1 MTKALYRKYRPLKLA
16 DVVGQDDTI
25 RQLQTQLTNQKISH
39 GYLFVGARGCG
50 KTSVARIFAHEINH
64 FDYQLEDNYVDIIE
78 IDAAVFTMVEN
89 IRELRD
95 KAMLAPTTGKYKVYI
110 IDEIHMLSKNAF
122 NALLKILEEPP
133 EHIVF
138 ILATTNP
145 EKIPATILSRVQI
158 FHFKLADKSIMQ
170 PFLENIC
177 QKEGINIEKDALSLL
192 IEQGGGSFRDSLSI
206 LDQLSNLHA
215 DKSTLITTEEVSSA
229 LGVPKQVLIE
239 ELLASYEQE
248 NIDQIRS
255 LIEELINQG
264 NKAEGIATSLIKAI
278 VQNPTAKNLHLIEK
292 LYAVNGEFAS
302 AKLIVALILDHFKTA
317 PITISAPST
326 PQIQA
331 AKTPVTAQTPDA
343 VRAQATTKTSIATES
358 PAAEPAAQ
366 VTPVAPAAPA
376 TPVAPAAPATSVTT
390 TTPTPPATS
399 EEPAKP
405 SINPEIRERLIKIS
419 KSKLTEKIQER
430 AEIQNQPVQ
439 AEAMTIPEAVV
450 SGSGDFSAKGFL
462 ENIKNIAET
471 LFVPLNKSYFAYKSN
486 QLEIYP
492 SAKVWFNILNSKNNL
507 EVLKTAINGLNI
519 TIMNPDEHKIPSTAV
534 DFNQFSAGKLEAT
547 PRTDDA
553 SLSAISDIMGN
564 IQELE
569 DSPF

>member
-25 RQLQTQLTNQKISH
+25 RQLQTQLANQKISH

-138 ILATTNP
+138 IFATTNP

-177 QKEGINIEKDALSLL
+177 QKEVINIEKDALSLL

-206 LDQLSNLHA
+206 LDQLSNLHP

-229 LGVPKQVLIE
+229 LGVPKQVLIQE
-239 ELLASYEQE
+239 ILTSYEQE
-248 NIDQIRS
+248 NVNQIRS
-255 LIEELINQG
+255 LVEELINQG

-302 AKLIVALILDHFKTA
+302 AKLIVALILDHFKAA
-317 PITISAPST
+317 PITISTPSA

-331 AKTPVTAQTPDA
+331 TKTPVTTQTPDA
-343 VRAQATTKTSIATES
+343 VRAQATAETSIATES
-358 PAAEPAAQ
+358 PAAEPAAPAP
-366 VTPVAPAAPA
+366 PVAPAAPA
-376 TPVAPAAPATSVTT
+376 TPVTPATP
-390 TTPTPPATS
+390 TTPRPQ
-399 EEPAKP
+399 EESAKP
-405 SINPEIRERLIKIS
+405 SINPEIRERLVKIS

-430 AEIQNQPVQ
+430 AEIQNQQGQV
-439 AEAMTIPEAVV
+439 EAMTIPEAVV

-519 TIMNPDEHKIPSTAV
+519 IIMNPDEHKIPSTAV

-547 PRTDDA
+547 PKTDDA

>member
-16 DVVGQDDTI
+16 DVVGQNDTI

-138 ILATTNP
+138 IFATTNP

-158 FHFKLADKSIMQ
+158 FHFKLADKSVMQ

-206 LDQLSNLHA
+206 LDQLSNLHP

-229 LGVPKQVLIE
+229 LGVPKQVLIQE
-239 ELLASYEQE
+239 ILTSYEQE
-248 NIDQIRS
+248 NVDQIRS
-255 LIEELINQG
+255 LVEELINQG

-302 AKLIVALILDHFKTA
+302 AKLIVALILDHFKATPVA
-317 PITISAPST
+317 ISAPST
-326 PQIQA
+326 PQIQV
-331 AKTPVTAQTPDA
+331 AKTTVNTQTPG
-343 VRAQATTKTSIATES
+343 VISAQEATKTSIATES
-358 PAAEPAAQ
+358 LIAEPIPPAAQ
-366 VTPVAPAAPA
+366 T
-376 TPVAPAAPATSVTT
+376 TPVAPAAPATS
-390 TTPTPPATS
+390 ATS

-405 SINPEIRERLIKIS
+405 SINPEIRERLVKIS

-430 AEIQNQPVQ
+430 AEIQNQQIQ

-507 EVLKTAINGLNI
+507 EVLKTAINGLKI
-519 TIMNPDEHKIPSTAV
+519 IIMNPDEHKIPSTAV
-534 DFNQFSAGKLEAT
+534 DFNQFSAGKLEAA
-547 PRTDDA
+547 PKSDDA

>member
-138 ILATTNP
+138 IFATTNP

-229 LGVPKQVLIE
+229 LGVPKQVLIQ
-239 ELLASYEQE
+239 ELLANYEQE
-248 NIDQIRS
+248 NVDQIRS
-255 LIEELINQG
+255 LVEELINQG

-302 AKLIVALILDHFKTA
+302 AKLIVALILDHFKAA
-317 PITISAPST
+317 PITISAPSA

-331 AKTPVTAQTPDA
+331 KNPEVNTPAPEVISTQE
-343 VRAQATTKTSIATES
+343 ATEVPIATES
-358 PAAEPAAQ
+358 PITEPAATA
-366 VTPVAPAAPA
+366 TPVTSTTSAAPA
-376 TPVAPAAPATSVTT
+376 TPVN
-390 TTPTPPATS
+390 S

-405 SINPEIRERLIKIS
+405 SINPEIRERLVKIS
-419 KSKLTEKIQER
+419 KSKITEKIQER
-430 AEIQNQPVQ
+430 AEIQNQQVQ
-439 AEAMTIPEAVV
+439 AEAITIPEAVV

-471 LFVPLNKSYFAYKSN
+471 LFVPLNKSYFAYKTDH
-486 QLEIYP
+486 LEIYP

-507 EVLKTAINGLNI
+507 EVLKTAINGLSI

-534 DFNQFSAGKLEAT
+534 DFNQFSAGKLEAA
-547 PRTDDA
+547 PKTDDA

>member
-138 ILATTNP
+138 IFATTNP

-170 PFLENIC
+170 PFLEGIC

-206 LDQLSNLHA
+206 LDQLSNLHT

-239 ELLASYEQE
+239 ELLVNYEQE

-255 LIEELINQG
+255 LVEELINQG

-302 AKLIVALILDHFKTA
+302 AKLIVALILDHFKAA
-317 PITISAPST
+317 PITISAPPA

-331 AKTPVTAQTPDA
+331 TNPPITIQTPEA
-343 VRAQATTKTSIATES
+343 VSAQATTETSIAAES
-358 PAAEPAAQ
+358 TIVEPIPPVTQ
-366 VTPVAPAAPA
+366 TTPVAPAAPA
-376 TPVAPAAPATSVTT
+376 APVA
-390 TTPTPPATS
+390 S
-399 EEPAKP
+399 EESAKP
-405 SINPEIRERLIKIS
+405 SINPEIRERLVKIS

-430 AEIQNQPVQ
+430 AEIQNQQVQ

-462 ENIKNIAET
+462 ENIRNIAET
-471 LFVPLNKSYFAYKSN
+471 LFVPLNKSYFTYKSN

-507 EVLKTAINGLNI
+507 EVLRTAINGLNI
-519 TIMNPDEHKIPSTAV
+519 IIMNPDEHKIPSTAV
-534 DFNQFSAGKLEAT
+534 DFNQFSAGKLEAA
-547 PRTDDA
+547 PKSDDT

>member
-138 ILATTNP
+138 IFATTNP

-158 FHFKLADKSIMQ
+158 FHFKLADKSVMQ
-170 PFLENIC
+170 PFLEGIC

-302 AKLIVALILDHFKTA
+302 AKLIVALILDHFKAA
-317 PITISAPST
+317 PITISAPPAS
-326 PQIQA
+326 QIQA
-331 AKTPVTAQTPDA
+331 TNPEVITQAPEA
-343 VRAQATTKTSIATES
+343 VSTQMAAETSIAAES
-358 PAAEPAAQ
+358 PIVEPIPPVTQ
-366 VTPVAPAAPA
+366 TTPVAPAAPA
-376 TPVAPAAPATSVTT
+376 APV
-390 TTPTPPATS
+390 TS
-399 EEPAKP
+399 EESTKP
-405 SINPEIRERLIKIS
+405 SINPEIRERLVKIS

-430 AEIQNQPVQ
+430 AEIQNQQIQ

-450 SGSGDFSAKGFL
+450 SGAGDFSAKGFL

-471 LFVPLNKSYFAYKSN
+471 LFVPLNKSYFAYKTDH
-486 QLEIYP
+486 LEIYP
-492 SAKVWFNILNSKNNL
+492 NAKVWFNILNSKNNL
-507 EVLKTAINGLNI
+507 EALKTAINGLNI
-519 TIMNPDEHKIPSTAV
+519 IIMNPDEHKTPSTAV

-547 PRTDDA
+547 PKTDDA

>member
-25 RQLQTQLTNQKISH
+25 RQLQTQLANQKISH

-133 EHIVF
+133 EHVVF
-138 ILATTNP
+138 IFATTNP

-158 FHFKLADKSIMQ
+158 FHFKLADKSVMQ
-170 PFLENIC
+170 PFLEGIC

-206 LDQLSNLHA
+206 LDQLSNLHP

-229 LGVPKQVLIE
+229 LGVPKQVLIQE
-239 ELLASYEQE
+239 ILTSYEQE
-248 NIDQIRS
+248 NVDQIRS
-255 LIEELINQG
+255 LVEELINQG

-302 AKLIVALILDHFKTA
+302 AKLIVALILDHFKAA
-317 PITISAPST
+317 PITISAPSA

-331 AKTPVTAQTPDA
+331 TKTPVTTQTPGA
-343 VRAQATTKTSIATES
+343 ASTQEATETSIATGS
-358 PAAEPAAQ
+358 PITE
-366 VTPVAPAAPA
+366 PAAPA
-376 TPVAPAAPATSVTT
+376 TPVAPATPATPVTPTAPATQ
-390 TTPTPPATS
+390 
-399 EEPAKP
+399 EESAKP
-405 SINPEIRERLIKIS
+405 SINPEIRERLVKIS

-430 AEIQNQPVQ
+430 AEIQNQQVQ

-519 TIMNPDEHKIPSTAV
+519 IIMNPDEHKIPSTAV
-534 DFNQFSAGKLEAT
+534 DFNQFSAGKLEAA
-547 PRTDDA
+547 PKTDDA

>member
-95 KAMLAPTTGKYKVYI
+95 KAMLTPTIGKYKVYI

-138 ILATTNP
+138 IFATTNP

-158 FHFKLADKSIMQ
+158 FHFKLADKSVMQ

-177 QKEGINIEKDALSLL
+177 QKEEINIEKDALSLL

-206 LDQLSNLHA
+206 LDQLSNLHP

-229 LGVPKQVLIE
+229 LGVPKQVLIQ

-248 NIDQIRS
+248 NVDQIRS
-255 LIEELINQG
+255 LVEELINQG

-292 LYAVNGEFAS
+292 LYTVNGEFAS
-302 AKLIVALILDHFKTA
+302 AKLIVALILDHFKAA
-317 PITISAPST
+317 PITISAPSA

-331 AKTPVTAQTPDA
+331 TKTPVTTQIPDA
-343 VRAQATTKTSIATES
+343 VRAQATTETSIATGVS
-358 PAAEPAAQ
+358 IAEPAATA
-366 VTPVAPAAPA
+366 TPVTSTTSAAPA
-376 TPVAPAAPATSVTT
+376 TPVN
-390 TTPTPPATS
+390 S

-419 KSKLTEKIQER
+419 KSRLTEKIQER
-430 AEIQNQPVQ
+430 AEIQNQQVQ

-519 TIMNPDEHKIPSTAV
+519 IIVNPDEHKIPSTAV

-547 PRTDDA
+547 PKTDDA

>member
-25 RQLQTQLTNQKISH
+25 RQLQTQLANQKISH

-133 EHIVF
+133 EHVVF
-138 ILATTNP
+138 IFATTNP

-158 FHFKLADKSIMQ
+158 FHFKLADKSVMQ
-170 PFLENIC
+170 PFLEGIC

-206 LDQLSNLHA
+206 LDQLSNLHP

-229 LGVPKQVLIE
+229 LGVPKQVLIQE
-239 ELLASYEQE
+239 ILTSYEQE
-248 NIDQIRS
+248 NVDQIRS
-255 LIEELINQG
+255 LVEELINQG

-302 AKLIVALILDHFKTA
+302 AKLIVALILDHFKAA
-317 PITISAPST
+317 PITISAPSA

-331 AKTPVTAQTPDA
+331 TKTPVTTQTPDA
-343 VRAQATTKTSIATES
+343 VRAQATAETSIATGI
-358 PAAEPAAQ
+358 PIAEPAAP
-366 VTPVAPAAPA
+366 VTPAAPAAPV
-376 TPVAPAAPATSVTT
+376 TPA
-390 TTPTPPATS
+390 
-399 EEPAKP
+399 EPAKP
-405 SINPEIRERLIKIS
+405 SIDPEIRERLVKIS
-419 KSKLTEKIQER
+419 KSKITEKIQER
-430 AEIQNQPVQ
+430 AEIQNQQVQ

-471 LFVPLNKSYFAYKSN
+471 LFVPLNKSYFAYKTDH
-486 QLEIYP
+486 LEIYP

-534 DFNQFSAGKLEAT
+534 DFNQFSAGKLEAA
-547 PRTDDA
+547 PKTDDA

>member
-138 ILATTNP
+138 IFATTNP

-170 PFLENIC
+170 PFLEGIC

-206 LDQLSNLHA
+206 LDQLSNLHP

-239 ELLASYEQE
+239 ELLANYEQE

-255 LIEELINQG
+255 LVEELINQG

-302 AKLIVALILDHFKTA
+302 AKLIVALILDHFKAA
-317 PITISAPST
+317 PITIAESEAPAT
-326 PQIQA
+326 PT
-331 AKTPVTAQTPDA
+331 TPVD
-343 VRAQATTKTSIATES
+343 
-358 PAAEPAAQ
+358 PA
-366 VTPVAPAAPA
+366 APAAP
-376 TPVAPAAPATSVTT
+376 VASGE
-390 TTPTPPATS
+390 S
-399 EEPAKP
+399 AKP
-405 SINPEIRERLIKIS
+405 SINPEIRERLVKIS

-430 AEIQNQPVQ
+430 AEIQNQQVQ

-462 ENIKNIAET
+462 ENIRNIAET
-471 LFVPLNKSYFAYKSN
+471 LFVPLNKSYFTYKSN

-507 EVLKTAINGLNI
+507 EVLRTAINGLNI
-519 TIMNPDEHKIPSTAV
+519 IIMNPDEHKIPSTAV

-547 PRTDDA
+547 PKTDDT

>member
-138 ILATTNP
+138 IFATTNP

-215 DKSTLITTEEVSSA
+215 DKSTLITAEEVSSA
-229 LGVPKQVLIE
+229 LGVPRQVLIQ
-239 ELLASYEQE
+239 ELLANYEQE
-248 NIDQIRS
+248 NVDQIRS
-255 LIEELINQG
+255 LVEELINQG

-302 AKLIVALILDHFKTA
+302 AKLIVALILDHFKAA
-317 PITISAPST
+317 PITIAEPTTST
-326 PQIQA
+326 TPA
-331 AKTPVTAQTPDA
+331 NPTTPVT
-343 VRAQATTKTSIATES
+343 
-358 PAAEPAAQ
+358 
-366 VTPVAPAAPA
+366 PA
-376 TPVAPAAPATSVTT
+376 TPTT
-390 TTPTPPATS
+390 TTPR

-405 SINPEIRERLIKIS
+405 SINPEIRERLVKIS

-430 AEIQNQPVQ
+430 AEIQNQQVQ
-439 AEAMTIPEAVV
+439 VEAMTIPEAVV

-507 EVLKTAINGLNI
+507 EVLKTAVNGLNI
-519 TIMNPDEHKIPSTAV
+519 IIMNPDEHKIPSTAV

-547 PRTDDA
+547 PKTDDA

>member
-16 DVVGQDDTI
+16 DVVGQDDAI

-138 ILATTNP
+138 IFATTNP

-158 FHFKLADKSIMQ
+158 FHFKLADKSVMQ
-170 PFLENIC
+170 PFLEGIC

-239 ELLASYEQE
+239 ELLVNYEQE

-302 AKLIVALILDHFKTA
+302 AKLIVALILDHFKAA
-317 PITISAPST
+317 PITISAPSA

-331 AKTPVTAQTPDA
+331 TNPPITIQTPEA
-343 VRAQATTKTSIATES
+343 VSAQATTETSIAAES
-358 PAAEPAAQ
+358 PIVEPIPPVTQ
-366 VTPVAPAAPA
+366 TTPVAPAAPA
-376 TPVAPAAPATSVTT
+376 ALVA
-390 TTPTPPATS
+390 S
-399 EEPAKP
+399 EESAKP
-405 SINPEIRERLIKIS
+405 SINPEIRERLVKIS

-430 AEIQNQPVQ
+430 AEIQNQQVQ

-507 EVLKTAINGLNI
+507 EVLRTAINGLNI
-519 TIMNPDEHKIPSTAV
+519 IIMNPDEHKTPSTAV
-534 DFNQFSAGKLEAT
+534 DFNQFSAGKLEAA
-547 PRTDDA
+547 PKTDNV

>member
-95 KAMLAPTTGKYKVYI
+95 KTMLAPTTGKYKVYI

-133 EHIVF
+133 EHVVF
-138 ILATTNP
+138 IFATTNP

-158 FHFKLADKSIMQ
+158 FHFKLADKSVMQ

-206 LDQLSNLHA
+206 LDQLSNLHP
-215 DKSTLITTEEVSSA
+215 DKSTLITTEEVYSA
-229 LGVPKQVLIE
+229 LGVPKQVLIQ
-239 ELLASYEQE
+239 ELLTSYEQE
-248 NIDQIRS
+248 NVDQIRN
-255 LIEELINQG
+255 LVEELINQG

-278 VQNPTAKNLHLIEK
+278 VQNPTAKNLHLIEN
-292 LYAVNGEFAS
+292 LYAVTGEFAS
-302 AKLIVALILDHFKTA
+302 AKLIVALILDHFKAA
-317 PITISAPST
+317 PVAISAPST

-331 AKTPVTAQTPDA
+331 TNPPVTTQTLEVISAQEA
-343 VRAQATTKTSIATES
+343 TKTSIATES
-358 PAAEPAAQ
+358 PIAEPATPATQ
-366 VTPVAPAAPA
+366 VTP
-376 TPVAPAAPATSVTT
+376 TT
-390 TTPTPPATS
+390 TATPTPQ

-405 SINPEIRERLIKIS
+405 SINPEIRERLVKIS
-419 KSKLTEKIQER
+419 KSKITEKIQER
-430 AEIQNQPVQ
+430 AEIQNQQVQ
-439 AEAMTIPEAVV
+439 VEAMTIPEAVV

-471 LFVPLNKSYFAYKSN
+471 LFVPLNKSYFAYKTDH
-486 QLEIYP
+486 LEIYP

-507 EVLKTAINGLNI
+507 EVLKTAINGLSI

-547 PRTDDA
+547 PKTDDA

>member
-133 EHIVF
+133 EHVVF
-138 ILATTNP
+138 IFATTNP

-158 FHFKLADKSIMQ
+158 FHFKLADKSVMQ
-170 PFLENIC
+170 PFLEGIC

-206 LDQLSNLHA
+206 LDQLSNLHPN
-215 DKSTLITTEEVSSA
+215 KSTLITTEEVSSA
-229 LGVPKQVLIE
+229 LGVPKQVIIQ
-239 ELLASYEQE
+239 ELLTSYEQE
-248 NIDQIRS
+248 NVDQIRS
-255 LIEELINQG
+255 LVEELINQG

-278 VQNPTAKNLHLIEK
+278 VQNPTTKNLHLIEK
-292 LYAVNGEFAS
+292 LYTINGEFAS
-302 AKLIVALILDHFKTA
+302 AKLIVALILDHFKAA
-317 PITISAPST
+317 PITISAPSA

-331 AKTPVTAQTPDA
+331 KNTPVNAQTPE
-343 VRAQATTKTSIATES
+343 VISAQETTKTSIATES
-358 PAAEPAAQ
+358 PVVEPVVP
-366 VTPVAPAAPA
+366 VTPV
-376 TPVAPAAPATSVTT
+376 TSTAQ
-390 TTPTPPATS
+390 TTPTATATPAPQ

-405 SINPEIRERLIKIS
+405 SINPEIRERLLKIS

-430 AEIQNQPVQ
+430 AEIQNQQVQ
-439 AEAMTIPEAVV
+439 VEAMTIPEAVV

-471 LFVPLNKSYFAYKSN
+471 LFVPLNKSYFAYKTDH
-486 QLEIYP
+486 LEIYP

-547 PRTDDA
+547 PKTDDA

>member
-64 FDYQLEDNYVDIIE
+64 FGYQLEDNYVDIIE

-138 ILATTNP
+138 IFATTNP

-158 FHFKLADKSIMQ
+158 FHFKLADKSVMQ
-170 PFLENIC
+170 PFLETIC

-215 DKSTLITTEEVSSA
+215 NKSTLITTEEVSSA
-229 LGVPKQVLIE
+229 LGVPKQALIE

-248 NIDQIRS
+248 NVDKIRS
-255 LIEELINQG
+255 LVEELINQG

-302 AKLIVALILDHFKTA
+302 AKLIVALILNHFKAA
-317 PITISAPST
+317 PITISATSAPQVQAKNPEVIT
-326 PQIQA
+326 PAPEAIS
-331 AKTPVTAQTPDA
+331 P
-343 VRAQATTKTSIATES
+343 QATTETSISTGG
-358 PAAEPAAQ
+358 PIAEPAAP
-366 VTPVAPAAPA
+366 VTPAAPAAPV
-376 TPVAPAAPATSVTT
+376 TPA
-390 TTPTPPATS
+390 
-399 EEPAKP
+399 EPAKP
-405 SINPEIRERLIKIS
+405 SIDPEIRERLVKIS
-419 KSKLTEKIQER
+419 KSKITEKIQER
-430 AEIQNQPVQ
+430 AEIQNQQVQ
-439 AEAMTIPEAVV
+439 VEAMTIPEAVV
-450 SGSGDFSAKGFL
+450 SGSGDFNAKGFL

-471 LFVPLNKSYFAYKSN
+471 LFVPLNKSYFAYKTDH
-486 QLEIYP
+486 LEIYP

-547 PRTDDA
+547 PKTDDA

>member
-138 ILATTNP
+138 IFATTNP

-215 DKSTLITTEEVSSA
+215 DKSTLITAEEVSSA
-229 LGVPKQVLIE
+229 LGVPKQTLIQ

-248 NIDQIRS
+248 NVDKIHS
-255 LIEELINQG
+255 LVEELINQG

-278 VQNPTAKNLHLIEK
+278 VKNPTTKNLHLIEK
-292 LYAVNGEFAS
+292 LYTVNGEFAS
-302 AKLIVALILDHFKTA
+302 AKLIVALILDHFKAA
-317 PITISAPST
+317 PITISAPSA

-331 AKTPVTAQTPDA
+331 TKTPVTTQTPDA
-343 VRAQATTKTSIATES
+343 VRAQATAETSIATGV
-358 PAAEPAAQ
+358 PIAEPVAP
-366 VTPVAPAAPA
+366 VTTAAPAAPV
-376 TPVAPAAPATSVTT
+376 TPAE
-390 TTPTPPATS
+390 PT
-399 EEPAKP
+399 KP
-405 SINPEIRERLIKIS
+405 SINPEIRERLVKIS
-419 KSKLTEKIQER
+419 KSKITEKIQER
-430 AEIQNQPVQ
+430 AEIQNQQVQ
-439 AEAMTIPEAVV
+439 VEAMTIPEAVV

-471 LFVPLNKSYFAYKSN
+471 LFVPLNKSYFSYKSN

-507 EVLKTAINGLNI
+507 EVLKTAINGLSI

-547 PRTDDA
+547 PKTDDA

>member
-133 EHIVF
+133 EHVVF
-138 ILATTNP
+138 IFATTNP

-229 LGVPKQVLIE
+229 LGVPKQVLIQ

-248 NIDQIRS
+248 NVDQIRS

-264 NKAEGIATSLIKAI
+264 NKAEGIANSLIKAI

-302 AKLIVALILDHFKTA
+302 AKLIVALILDHFKAA
-317 PITISAPST
+317 PITISAPSA

-331 AKTPVTAQTPDA
+331 TKTPVTTQTPDA
-343 VRAQATTKTSIATES
+343 VRAQATAETSIATGV
-358 PAAEPAAQ
+358 PIAE
-366 VTPVAPAAPA
+366 PAAPA
-376 TPVAPAAPATSVTT
+376 TPVAPATPATPV
-390 TTPTPPATS
+390 TS

-405 SINPEIRERLIKIS
+405 SINPEIRERLVKIS

-430 AEIQNQPVQ
+430 AEIQNQQVQ

-471 LFVPLNKSYFAYKSN
+471 LFVPLNKSYFAYKTDH
-486 QLEIYP
+486 LEIYP

>member
-138 ILATTNP
+138 IFATTNP

-158 FHFKLADKSIMQ
+158 FHFKLADKSVMQ

-177 QKEGINIEKDALSLL
+177 QEEGINIEKDALSLL

-229 LGVPKQVLIE
+229 LGVPKQVLIQ
-239 ELLASYEQE
+239 ELLTSYEQE
-248 NIDQIRS
+248 NVDQIRS
-255 LIEELINQG
+255 LVEELINQG
-264 NKAEGIATSLIKAI
+264 NKAEGIAASIIKAI

-302 AKLIVALILDHFKTA
+302 AKLIVALILDHFKAA
-317 PITISAPST
+317 PITISTPST

-331 AKTPVTAQTPDA
+331 ANPPVTTQTPEVVSTQEA
-343 VRAQATTKTSIATES
+343 TKTSIATGS
-358 PAAEPAAQ
+358 PITEPAATA
-366 VTPVAPAAPA
+366 TPVTSTTSAAPA
-376 TPVAPAAPATSVTT
+376 TPVN
-390 TTPTPPATS
+390 S

-405 SINPEIRERLIKIS
+405 SINPEIRERLVKIS

-430 AEIQNQPVQ
+430 AEIQNQQVQ

-519 TIMNPDEHKIPSTAV
+519 IIMNPDEHKIPSTAV

-547 PRTDDA
+547 PKTDDA

>member
-138 ILATTNP
+138 IFATTNP

-229 LGVPKQVLIE
+229 LGVPKQVLIQ
-239 ELLASYEQE
+239 ELLANYEQE
-248 NIDQIRS
+248 NVDQIRS
-255 LIEELINQG
+255 LVEELINQG

-302 AKLIVALILDHFKTA
+302 AKLIVALILDHFKAA
-317 PITISAPST
+317 PVAISAPSA

-331 AKTPVTAQTPDA
+331 TKPPVTTQTA
-343 VRAQATTKTSIATES
+343 EVVSAQATAETSIATES
-358 PAAEPAAQ
+358 PAAEPAAL
-366 VTPVAPAAPA
+366 VTPTAQTIP
-376 TPVAPAAPATSVTT
+376 TSQ
-390 TTPTPPATS
+390 

-405 SINPEIRERLIKIS
+405 SINPEIRERLVKIS
-419 KSKLTEKIQER
+419 KSKITEKIQER
-430 AEIQNQPVQ
+430 AEIQNQQIQV
-439 AEAMTIPEAVV
+439 EAMTIPEAVV

-471 LFVPLNKSYFAYKSN
+471 LFVPLNKSYFAYKTDH
-486 QLEIYP
+486 LEIYP

-507 EVLKTAINGLNI
+507 EVLKTAINGLSI

-547 PRTDDA
+547 PKTDDA

>member
-138 ILATTNP
+138 IFATTNP

-170 PFLENIC
+170 PFLEGIC

-206 LDQLSNLHA
+206 LDQLSNLHT

-239 ELLASYEQE
+239 ELLANYEQE

-255 LIEELINQG
+255 LVEELINQG

-302 AKLIVALILDHFKTA
+302 AKLIVALILDHFKAA
-317 PITISAPST
+317 PITISAPPA

-331 AKTPVTAQTPDA
+331 TNPPITIQTPEA
-343 VRAQATTKTSIATES
+343 VSAQATTETSIAAES
-358 PAAEPAAQ
+358 PIVEPIPPVTQ
-366 VTPVAPAAPA
+366 TTPVAPAAPA
-376 TPVAPAAPATSVTT
+376 APVASGE
-390 TTPTPPATS
+390 S
-399 EEPAKP
+399 AKP
-405 SINPEIRERLIKIS
+405 SINPEIRERLVKIS

-430 AEIQNQPVQ
+430 TEIQNQQIQ

-507 EVLKTAINGLNI
+507 EVLRTAINGLNI
-519 TIMNPDEHKIPSTAV
+519 FIMNPDEHKTPSTAV
-534 DFNQFSAGKLEAT
+534 DFNQFSAGKLEAA
-547 PRTDDA
+547 PKSDDT

>member
-138 ILATTNP
+138 IFATTNP

-215 DKSTLITTEEVSSA
+215 DKSTLITAEEVSSA
-229 LGVPKQVLIE
+229 LGVPKQVLIQ
-239 ELLASYEQE
+239 ELLANYEQE
-248 NIDQIRS
+248 NVEQIRS
-255 LIEELINQG
+255 LVEELINQG
-264 NKAEGIATSLIKAI
+264 NKAEGIATSLIKTI

-302 AKLIVALILDHFKTA
+302 AKLIVALILDHFKATPVA
-317 PITISAPST
+317 ISAPST
-326 PQIQA
+326 PQIQV
-331 AKTPVTAQTPDA
+331 AKTTVNAQTPG
-343 VRAQATTKTSIATES
+343 VISAQEATKTSIATES
-358 PAAEPAAQ
+358 LIAEPIPPAAQ
-366 VTPVAPAAPA
+366 T
-376 TPVAPAAPATSVTT
+376 TPVAPAAPATS
-390 TTPTPPATS
+390 ATS

-405 SINPEIRERLIKIS
+405 SINPEIRERLVKIS

-430 AEIQNQPVQ
+430 AEIQNQQIQ

-507 EVLKTAINGLNI
+507 EVLKTAINGLKI
-519 TIMNPDEHKIPSTAV
+519 IIMNPDEHKIPSTAV
-534 DFNQFSAGKLEAT
+534 DFNQFSAGKLEAA
-547 PRTDDA
+547 PKTDDA

>member
-25 RQLQTQLTNQKISH
+25 RQIQTQLTNQKISH

-138 ILATTNP
+138 IFATTNP

-158 FHFKLADKSIMQ
+158 FHFKLADKSVMQ

-206 LDQLSNLHA
+206 LDQLSNLHP

-229 LGVPKQVLIE
+229 LGVPKQVLIQ

-248 NIDQIRS
+248 NVDQIRS
-255 LIEELINQG
+255 LVEELINQG

-292 LYAVNGEFAS
+292 LYTVNGEFAS
-302 AKLIVALILDHFKTA
+302 AKLIVALILDHFKAA
-317 PITISAPST
+317 PITISAPSA

-331 AKTPVTAQTPDA
+331 TKTPVYA
-343 VRAQATTKTSIATES
+343 VRAQATTETSIATES
-358 PAAEPAAQ
+358 PAAEPAA
-366 VTPVAPAAPA
+366 PA
-376 TPVAPAAPATSVTT
+376 TPV
-390 TTPTPPATS
+390 TS

-405 SINPEIRERLIKIS
+405 SINPEIRERLVKIS

-430 AEIQNQPVQ
+430 AEIQNQQVQ
-439 AEAMTIPEAVV
+439 VEAMTIPEAVV

-471 LFVPLNKSYFAYKSN
+471 LFVPLNKSYFAYKTDH
-486 QLEIYP
+486 LEIYP

-519 TIMNPDEHKIPSTAV
+519 TVMNPDEHKTPSTAV

-547 PRTDDA
+547 PKTDDV

>member
-138 ILATTNP
+138 IFATTNP

-158 FHFKLADKSIMQ
+158 FHFKLADKSVMQ
-170 PFLENIC
+170 PFLESIC
-177 QKEGINIEKDALSLL
+177 QKEGINIEQEALSLL

-206 LDQLSNLHA
+206 LDQLSNLHP

-229 LGVPKQVLIE
+229 LGVPKQVLIQ
-239 ELLASYEQE
+239 ELLTSYEQE
-248 NIDQIRS
+248 NVDQIRS
-255 LIEELINQG
+255 LVEELINQG

-302 AKLIVALILDHFKTA
+302 AKLIVALILDHFKAA
-317 PITISAPST
+317 PITISATSV
-326 PQIQA
+326 PQIQV
-331 AKTPVTAQTPDA
+331 AKTTVNAQTPGLIS
-343 VRAQATTKTSIATES
+343 AQEATKTSIATES
-358 PAAEPAAQ
+358 PIAKPATPATQ
-366 VTPVAPAAPA
+366 VTPTAQ
-376 TPVAPAAPATSVTT
+376 
-390 TTPTPPATS
+390 TTPTTTATPTPQ

-405 SINPEIRERLIKIS
+405 SINPEIRERLVKIS
-419 KSKLTEKIQER
+419 KSKITEKIQER
-430 AEIQNQPVQ
+430 AEIQNQQVQ
-439 AEAMTIPEAVV
+439 VEAMTIPEAVV

-462 ENIKNIAET
+462 ENIRNIAET
-471 LFVPLNKSYFAYKSN
+471 LFVPLNKSYFAYKTDH
-486 QLEIYP
+486 LEIYP

-507 EVLKTAINGLNI
+507 EVLRTAINGLNI
-519 TIMNPDEHKIPSTAV
+519 IIMNPDEHKTPSTAV
-534 DFNQFSAGKLEAT
+534 DFNQFSAGKLEAA
-547 PRTDDA
+547 PKSDDT

>member
-138 ILATTNP
+138 IFATTNP

-158 FHFKLADKSIMQ
+158 FHFKLADKSVMQ
-170 PFLENIC
+170 PFLESIC

-206 LDQLSNLHA
+206 LDQLSNLHP

-229 LGVPKQVLIE
+229 LGVPKQVLIQ
-239 ELLASYEQE
+239 ELLTSYEQE
-248 NIDQIRS
+248 NVDQIRS
-255 LIEELINQG
+255 LVEELINQG

-302 AKLIVALILDHFKTA
+302 AKLIVALILDHFKAA

-331 AKTPVTAQTPDA
+331 ANPPVTTQTPEA
-343 VRAQATTKTSIATES
+343 VSTQEATKTSIATGS
-358 PAAEPAAQ
+358 PIAEPAAP
-366 VTPVAPAAPA
+366 VTPAVPAAP
-376 TPVAPAAPATSVTT
+376 V
-390 TTPTPPATS
+390 TS
-399 EEPAKP
+399 EESAKP
-405 SINPEIRERLIKIS
+405 SINPEIRERLVKIS
-419 KSKLTEKIQER
+419 KSKITEKIQER
-430 AEIQNQPVQ
+430 AEIQNQQVQ
-439 AEAMTIPEAVV
+439 VEAMTIPEAVV

-462 ENIKNIAET
+462 ENIRNIAET
-471 LFVPLNKSYFAYKSN
+471 LFVPLNKSYFAYKTDH
-486 QLEIYP
+486 LEIYP

-507 EVLKTAINGLNI
+507 EVLRTAINGLNI
-519 TIMNPDEHKIPSTAV
+519 IIMNPDEHKTPSTAV
-534 DFNQFSAGKLEAT
+534 DFNQFSAGKLEAA
-547 PRTDDA
+547 PKSDDT

>member
-138 ILATTNP
+138 IFATTNP

-158 FHFKLADKSIMQ
+158 FHFKLADKSVMQ
-170 PFLENIC
+170 PFLEGIC

-206 LDQLSNLHA
+206 LNQLSNLHP
-215 DKSTLITTEEVSSA
+215 DKSTLITTKEVSSA
-229 LGVPKQVLIE
+229 LGVPKQVLIQ

-248 NIDQIRS
+248 NVDQIRS
-255 LIEELINQG
+255 LVEELINQG
-264 NKAEGIATSLIKAI
+264 NKAEGIATSLIKTI

-302 AKLIVALILDHFKTA
+302 AKLIVALILDHFKAA
-317 PITISAPST
+317 PITISAPSS

-331 AKTPVTAQTPDA
+331 TKTPVTTQISDA
-343 VRAQATTKTSIATES
+343 VRAQATTETSIATGA
-358 PAAEPAAQ
+358 PIAEPAAT
-366 VTPVAPAAPA
+366 VTPAVHAAPV
-376 TPVAPAAPATSVTT
+376 TPA
-390 TTPTPPATS
+390 
-399 EEPAKP
+399 EPAKP
-405 SINPEIRERLIKIS
+405 SINPEIRERLVKIS

-430 AEIQNQPVQ
+430 AEIQNQQVQ
-439 AEAMTIPEAVV
+439 VEAMTIPEAVV

-492 SAKVWFNILNSKNNL
+492 NAKVWFNILNSKNNL
-507 EVLKTAINGLNI
+507 EVLKTAINELNI
-519 TIMNPDEHKIPSTAV
+519 IIMNPDEHKTPSTAV

-547 PRTDDA
+547 PKTDDA

>member
-95 KAMLAPTTGKYKVYI
+95 KAMLTPTTGEYKVYI

-138 ILATTNP
+138 IFATTNP

-158 FHFKLADKSIMQ
+158 FHFKLADKSTMQ
-170 PFLENIC
+170 PFLEGIC

-255 LIEELINQG
+255 LVEELINQG

-278 VQNPTAKNLHLIEK
+278 VQNPTTKNLHLIEK

-302 AKLIVALILDHFKTA
+302 AKLIVALILDHFKAA
-317 PITISAPST
+317 PVAIAAPST

-331 AKTPVTAQTPDA
+331 
-343 VRAQATTKTSIATES
+343 TKTSINTQTSETTSTQMATEPSMATES
-358 PAAEPAAQ
+358 PIVEPIPP
-366 VTPVAPAAPA
+366 VTQTTTGAPAAPA
-376 TPVAPAAPATSVTT
+376 APVA
-390 TTPTPPATS
+390 S
-399 EEPAKP
+399 EESAKP
-405 SINPEIRERLIKIS
+405 SINPEIRERLVKIS

-430 AEIQNQPVQ
+430 AEIQNQQVQ

-462 ENIKNIAET
+462 ENIRNIAET
-471 LFVPLNKSYFAYKSN
+471 LFVPLNKSYFTYKSN

-507 EVLKTAINGLNI
+507 EVLRTAINGLNI
-519 TIMNPDEHKIPSTAV
+519 LIMNPDEHKTPSTAV
-534 DFNQFSAGKLEAT
+534 DFNQFSAGKLEAA
-547 PRTDDA
+547 PKSDDA

>member
-138 ILATTNP
+138 IFATTNP

-158 FHFKLADKSIMQ
+158 FHFKLADKSVMQ

-206 LDQLSNLHA
+206 LDQLSNLHP

-229 LGVPKQVLIE
+229 LGVPKQVLIQ

-248 NIDQIRS
+248 NVDQIRS

-302 AKLIVALILDHFKTA
+302 AKLIVALILDHFKAA
-317 PITISAPST
+317 PAAISAPST

-331 AKTPVTAQTPDA
+331 TNPPINAQTPG
-343 VRAQATTKTSIATES
+343 VISAQETTKTSIATES
-358 PAAEPAAQ
+358 LIAEPIPPAAQ
-366 VTPVAPAAPA
+366 T
-376 TPVAPAAPATSVTT
+376 TPVAPAAPATS
-390 TTPTPPATS
+390 ATS

-405 SINPEIRERLIKIS
+405 SINPEIRERLVKIS

-430 AEIQNQPVQ
+430 AEIQNQQIQ

-507 EVLKTAINGLNI
+507 EVLKTAINGLKI
-519 TIMNPDEHKIPSTAV
+519 IIMNPDEHKIPSTAV

-547 PRTDDA
+547 QKSDDA

>member
-138 ILATTNP
+138 IFATTNP

-158 FHFKLADKSIMQ
+158 FHFKLADKSVMQ
-170 PFLENIC
+170 PFLESIC
-177 QKEGINIEKDALSLL
+177 QKEGINIEQEALSLL

-229 LGVPKQVLIE
+229 LGVPKQVLIQ
-239 ELLASYEQE
+239 ELLANYEQE
-248 NIDQIRS
+248 NVEQIRS

-278 VQNPTAKNLHLIEK
+278 VQNPTTKNLHLIEK

-302 AKLIVALILDHFKTA
+302 AKLIVALILDHFKAA
-317 PITISAPST
+317 PVAISAPST
-326 PQIQA
+326 PQIQV
-331 AKTPVTAQTPDA
+331 AKTTVNAQTPG
-343 VRAQATTKTSIATES
+343 VISAQEATKTSIATES
-358 PAAEPAAQ
+358 PIAGPA
-366 VTPVAPAAPA
+366 THA
-376 TPVAPAAPATSVTT
+376 TPVAPATPATPVTPT
-390 TTPTPPATS
+390 ASATPTPQ

-405 SINPEIRERLIKIS
+405 SINPEIRERLVKIS

-430 AEIQNQPVQ
+430 AEIQNQQVQ
-439 AEAMTIPEAVV
+439 VEAMTIPEAVV

-507 EVLKTAINGLNI
+507 EVLKTAINGLKI
-519 TIMNPDEHKIPSTAV
+519 IIMNPDEHKIPSTAV

-547 PRTDDA
+547 QKSDDA

>member
-138 ILATTNP
+138 IFATTNP

-158 FHFKLADKSIMQ
+158 FHFKLADKSVMQ
-170 PFLENIC
+170 PFLEGIC

-206 LDQLSNLHA
+206 LDQLSNLHP

-229 LGVPKQVLIE
+229 LGVPKQVLIQ

-248 NIDQIRS
+248 NVDKIRS
-255 LIEELINQG
+255 LVEELINQG

-292 LYAVNGEFAS
+292 LYAANGEFAS
-302 AKLIVALILDHFKTA
+302 AKLIVALILDHFKATPVA
-317 PITISAPST
+317 ISAPST

-331 AKTPVTAQTPDA
+331 KNPEVNTPAPEVISTQE
-343 VRAQATTKTSIATES
+343 ATEVPIATES
-358 PAAEPAAQ
+358 PITEPAATA
-366 VTPVAPAAPA
+366 TPVTSTTSAVPA
-376 TPVAPAAPATSVTT
+376 TPVN
-390 TTPTPPATS
+390 S

-419 KSKLTEKIQER
+419 KSRLTEKIQER
-430 AEIQNQPVQ
+430 AEIQNQQVQ
-439 AEAMTIPEAVV
+439 VEAMTIPEAVV

-486 QLEIYP
+486 LLEIYP

-519 TIMNPDEHKIPSTAV
+519 IIMNPDEHKTPSTAV

-547 PRTDDA
+547 PKTDDA

>member
-25 RQLQTQLTNQKISH
+25 RQLQTQLANQKISH

-138 ILATTNP
+138 IFATTNP

-229 LGVPKQVLIE
+229 LGVPKQVLIQ
-239 ELLASYEQE
+239 ELLANYEQE
-248 NIDQIRS
+248 NVDQIRS
-255 LIEELINQG
+255 LVEELINQG

-302 AKLIVALILDHFKTA
+302 AKLIVALILDHFKAA
-317 PITISAPST
+317 PVAISAPST

-331 AKTPVTAQTPDA
+331 TKPPVTTQTA
-343 VRAQATTKTSIATES
+343 EVVSAQATAETSIATES
-358 PAAEPAAQ
+358 PAAEPAAL
-366 VTPVAPAAPA
+366 VTPTAQTIP
-376 TPVAPAAPATSVTT
+376 TSQ
-390 TTPTPPATS
+390 

-405 SINPEIRERLIKIS
+405 SINPEIRERLVKIS

-430 AEIQNQPVQ
+430 AEIQNQQVQ

-519 TIMNPDEHKIPSTAV
+519 IIMNPDEHKTPSTAV
-534 DFNQFSAGKLEAT
+534 DFNQFSAGKLEAA
-547 PRTDDA
+547 PKSDDT

>member
-138 ILATTNP
+138 IFATTNP

-170 PFLENIC
+170 PFLEGIC

-206 LDQLSNLHA
+206 LDQLSNLHT

-255 LIEELINQG
+255 LVEELINQG

-302 AKLIVALILDHFKTA
+302 AKLIVALILDHFKAA
-317 PITISAPST
+317 PIAIAAPSA

-331 AKTPVTAQTPDA
+331 TKTQANTQTPEA
-343 VRAQATTKTSIATES
+343 VSAQATTKTSIATES
-358 PAAEPAAQ
+358 PIAEPIPP
-366 VTPVAPAAPA
+366 VTQTTTGAPAAPA
-376 TPVAPAAPATSVTT
+376 APV
-390 TTPTPPATS
+390 TS

-405 SINPEIRERLIKIS
+405 SINPEIRERLVKIS

-430 AEIQNQPVQ
+430 AEIQNQQVQ

-450 SGSGDFSAKGFL
+450 SGAGDFSAKGFL
-462 ENIKNIAET
+462 ENIRNIAET

-519 TIMNPDEHKIPSTAV
+519 IIMNPDEHKTPSTAV

-547 PRTDDA
+547 PKTDDA

>member
-138 ILATTNP
+138 IFATTNP

-229 LGVPKQVLIE
+229 LGVPKQVLIQE
-239 ELLASYEQE
+239 ILTSYEQE
-248 NIDQIRS
+248 NVNQIRS
-255 LIEELINQG
+255 LVEELINQG

-302 AKLIVALILDHFKTA
+302 AKLIVALILDHFKAA
-317 PITISAPST
+317 PITISAPSA

-331 AKTPVTAQTPDA
+331 TKTPVTTQTPDA
-343 VRAQATTKTSIATES
+343 VRAQATAETSIATES
-358 PAAEPAAQ
+358 PAAEPAAPAP
-366 VTPVAPAAPA
+366 PVAPAAPA
-376 TPVAPAAPATSVTT
+376 TPVTPATP
-390 TTPTPPATS
+390 TTPRPQ
-399 EEPAKP
+399 EESAKP
-405 SINPEIRERLIKIS
+405 SINPEIRERLVKIS
-419 KSKLTEKIQER
+419 KSRLTEKIQER
-430 AEIQNQPVQ
+430 AEIQNQQVQ
-439 AEAMTIPEAVV
+439 VEAMTIPEAVV

-471 LFVPLNKSYFAYKSN
+471 LFVPLNKSYFAYKTDH
-486 QLEIYP
+486 LEIYP

>member
-138 ILATTNP
+138 IFATTNP

-158 FHFKLADKSIMQ
+158 FHFKLADKSVMQ
-170 PFLENIC
+170 SFLENIC

-302 AKLIVALILDHFKTA
+302 AKLIVALILDHFKAA
-317 PITISAPST
+317 PITIAESEAPAT
-326 PQIQA
+326 P
-331 AKTPVTAQTPDA
+331 T
-343 VRAQATTKTSIATES
+343 
-358 PAAEPAAQ
+358 
-366 VTPVAPAAPA
+366 TPVAPAAPA
-376 TPVAPAAPATSVTT
+376 APVA
-390 TTPTPPATS
+390 S
-399 EEPAKP
+399 EESAKP
-405 SINPEIRERLIKIS
+405 SINPEIRERLVKIS
-419 KSKLTEKIQER
+419 KSKLTKKIQER
-430 AEIQNQPVQ
+430 AEIQNQQVQ

-462 ENIKNIAET
+462 ENIRNIAET
-471 LFVPLNKSYFAYKSN
+471 LFVPLNKSYFTYKSN

-519 TIMNPDEHKIPSTAV
+519 LIMNPDEHKTPSTAV
-534 DFNQFSAGKLEAT
+534 DFNQFSAGKLEAAPKSDGT
-547 PRTDDA
+547 

>member
-95 KAMLAPTTGKYKVYI
+95 KAMLAPNTGKYKVYI

-138 ILATTNP
+138 IFATTNP

-170 PFLENIC
+170 PFLEGIC

-206 LDQLSNLHA
+206 LDQLSNLHT

-255 LIEELINQG
+255 LVEELINQG

-302 AKLIVALILDHFKTA
+302 AKLIVALILDHFKAA
-317 PITISAPST
+317 PITISAPSA

-331 AKTPVTAQTPDA
+331 TNPPITIQTPEA
-343 VRAQATTKTSIATES
+343 VSAQATTETSIAAES
-358 PAAEPAAQ
+358 PIVEPIPPVTQ
-366 VTPVAPAAPA
+366 TTPVAPAAPA
-376 TPVAPAAPATSVTT
+376 ALVA
-390 TTPTPPATS
+390 S
-399 EEPAKP
+399 EESAKP
-405 SINPEIRERLIKIS
+405 SINPEIRERLVKIS

-430 AEIQNQPVQ
+430 AEIQNQQVQ

-507 EVLKTAINGLNI
+507 EVLRTAINGLNI
-519 TIMNPDEHKIPSTAV
+519 IIMNPDEHKTPSTAV
-534 DFNQFSAGKLEAT
+534 DFNQFSAGKLEAA
-547 PRTDDA
+547 PKTDNV

>member
-138 ILATTNP
+138 IFATTNP

-158 FHFKLADKSIMQ
+158 FHFKLADKSVMQ

-215 DKSTLITTEEVSSA
+215 DKSTLVTTEEVSSA

-278 VQNPTAKNLHLIEK
+278 VQNPTTKNLHLIEK

-302 AKLIVALILDHFKTA
+302 AKLIVALILDHFKAA
-317 PITISAPST
+317 PIAIAAPSA

-331 AKTPVTAQTPDA
+331 TKTQANTQTPEA
-343 VRAQATTKTSIATES
+343 VSAQATTKTSIATES
-358 PAAEPAAQ
+358 PIAEPIPP
-366 VTPVAPAAPA
+366 VTQTTTGAPA
-376 TPVAPAAPATSVTT
+376 TPAAPV
-390 TTPTPPATS
+390 TS

-405 SINPEIRERLIKIS
+405 SINPKIRERLVKIS

-430 AEIQNQPVQ
+430 AEIQNQQVQ

-450 SGSGDFSAKGFL
+450 SGAGDFSAKGFL
-462 ENIKNIAET
+462 ENIRNIAET

-507 EVLKTAINGLNI
+507 EVLRTAINGLNI
-519 TIMNPDEHKIPSTAV
+519 IIMNPDEHKIPSTAV

-547 PRTDDA
+547 PKTDDT

>member
-133 EHIVF
+133 EHVVF
-138 ILATTNP
+138 IFATTNP

-158 FHFKLADKSIMQ
+158 FHFKLADKSVMQ

-206 LDQLSNLHA
+206 LDQLSNLHP

-229 LGVPKQVLIE
+229 LGVPKQVLIQ

-248 NIDQIRS
+248 NVDQIRS
-255 LIEELINQG
+255 LVEELINQG

-278 VQNPTAKNLHLIEK
+278 VQNPTAKNLYLIEK
-292 LYAVNGEFAS
+292 LYTVNGEFAS
-302 AKLIVALILDHFKTA
+302 AKLIVALILDHFKAA
-317 PITISAPST
+317 PITISAPSA

-331 AKTPVTAQTPDA
+331 TKTPLTTQTLEVISAQEA
-343 VRAQATTKTSIATES
+343 TKTSIATES
-358 PAAEPAAQ
+358 PIAEPATPATQ
-366 VTPVAPAAPA
+366 VTPTAQ
-376 TPVAPAAPATSVTT
+376 
-390 TTPTPPATS
+390 TTPTTTATPTPQD
-399 EEPAKP
+399 EPAKP
-405 SINPEIRERLIKIS
+405 SINPEIRERLVKIS
-419 KSKLTEKIQER
+419 KSKITEKIQER
-430 AEIQNQPVQ
+430 AEIQNQQVQ
-439 AEAMTIPEAVV
+439 VEAMTIPEAVV

-462 ENIKNIAET
+462 ENIRNIAET
-471 LFVPLNKSYFAYKSN
+471 LFVPLNKSYFTYKTDH
-486 QLEIYP
+486 LEIYP

-507 EVLKTAINGLNI
+507 EVLRTAINGLNI
-519 TIMNPDEHKIPSTAV
+519 IIMNPDEHKTPSTAV
-534 DFNQFSAGKLEAT
+534 DFNQFSAGKLEAA
-547 PRTDDA
+547 PKSDDT

>member
-25 RQLQTQLTNQKISH
+25 RQLQTQLANQKISH

-138 ILATTNP
+138 IFATTNP

-229 LGVPKQVLIE
+229 LGVPKQVLIQ
-239 ELLASYEQE
+239 ELLANYEQE
-248 NIDQIRS
+248 NVDQIRS
-255 LIEELINQG
+255 LVEELINQG

-302 AKLIVALILDHFKTA
+302 AKLIVALILDHFKAA
-317 PITISAPST
+317 PVAISAPST

-331 AKTPVTAQTPDA
+331 AKPLVNVQTPGA
-343 VRAQATTKTSIATES
+343 VSAQATAETSIATGV
-358 PAAEPAAQ
+358 PIAEPAAT
-366 VTPVAPAAPA
+366 VTPVTSTTSAAPA
-376 TPVAPAAPATSVTT
+376 TPVTPATP
-390 TTPTPPATS
+390 TTPRPQ
-399 EEPAKP
+399 EESAKP
-405 SINPEIRERLIKIS
+405 SINPEIRERLVKIS

-430 AEIQNQPVQ
+430 AEIQNQQVQ
-439 AEAMTIPEAVV
+439 VEAMTIPEAVV

-519 TIMNPDEHKIPSTAV
+519 IIMNPDEHKIPSTAV

-547 PRTDDA
+547 PKTDDA

>member
-1 MTKALYRKYRPLKLA
+1 MTKALYRKYRPLKLT

-138 ILATTNP
+138 IFATTNP

-170 PFLENIC
+170 PFLEGIC

-206 LDQLSNLHA
+206 LDQLSNLHT

-229 LGVPKQVLIE
+229 LGIPKQVLIQ

-248 NIDQIRS
+248 NVEQIRS

-302 AKLIVALILDHFKTA
+302 AKLIVALILDHFKAA
-317 PITISAPST
+317 PITISAPSA

-331 AKTPVTAQTPDA
+331 AKTPVTTQTPG
-343 VRAQATTKTSIATES
+343 VISAQEATKTSIATES
-358 PAAEPAAQ
+358 PIAEPA
-366 VTPVAPAAPA
+366 TPA
-376 TPVAPAAPATSVTT
+376 TPVTPTAPATQ
-390 TTPTPPATS
+390 
-399 EEPAKP
+399 EESAKP
-405 SINPEIRERLIKIS
+405 SINPEIRERLVKIS

-430 AEIQNQPVQ
+430 AEIQNQQVQ

-462 ENIKNIAET
+462 ENIRNIAET
-471 LFVPLNKSYFAYKSN
+471 LFVPLNKSYFTYKSN

-519 TIMNPDEHKIPSTAV
+519 TIMNPDEHKTPSTAV

-547 PRTDDA
+547 PKTDDT

>member
-95 KAMLAPTTGKYKVYI
+95 KAMLTPTIGKYKVYI

-138 ILATTNP
+138 IFATTNP

-158 FHFKLADKSIMQ
+158 FHFKLADKSVMQ

-177 QKEGINIEKDALSLL
+177 QKERINIEKDALSLL

-206 LDQLSNLHA
+206 LDQLSNLHP

-229 LGVPKQVLIE
+229 LGVPKQVLIQ

-248 NIDQIRS
+248 NIDRIRS

-302 AKLIVALILDHFKTA
+302 AKLIVALILDHFKATPVA
-317 PITISAPST
+317 ISAPST
-326 PQIQA
+326 PQIQV
-331 AKTPVTAQTPDA
+331 AKTTVNAQTPG
-343 VRAQATTKTSIATES
+343 VISAQEATKTSIATES
-358 PAAEPAAQ
+358 PVVEPAAP
-366 VTPVAPAAPA
+366 VTPAAPAAPV
-376 TPVAPAAPATSVTT
+376 TPV
-390 TTPTPPATS
+390 
-399 EEPAKP
+399 EPAKP
-405 SINPEIRERLIKIS
+405 SIDPEIRERLVKIS
-419 KSKLTEKIQER
+419 KSKITEKIQER
-430 AEIQNQPVQ
+430 AEIQNQQVQ
-439 AEAMTIPEAVV
+439 VEAMTIPEAVV

-471 LFVPLNKSYFAYKSN
+471 LFVPLNKSYFAYKTDH
-486 QLEIYP
+486 LEIYP

-519 TIMNPDEHKIPSTAV
+519 IIMNPDEHKIPSTAV
-534 DFNQFSAGKLEAT
+534 DFNQFSAGKLEAA
-547 PRTDDA
+547 PKSDDT

>member
-133 EHIVF
+133 EHVVF
-138 ILATTNP
+138 IFATTNP

-158 FHFKLADKSIMQ
+158 FHFKLADKSVMQ

-206 LDQLSNLHA
+206 LDQLSNLHP

-229 LGVPKQVLIE
+229 LGVPKQVLIQ

-248 NIDQIRS
+248 DVDQIRS
-255 LIEELINQG
+255 LVEELINRG
-264 NKAEGIATSLIKAI
+264 NKAEGIATSLIKVI
-278 VQNPTAKNLHLIEK
+278 IQNPTTKNLHLIEK

-302 AKLIVALILDHFKTA
+302 AKLIVALILDHFKATPVA
-317 PITISAPST
+317 ISAPST
-326 PQIQA
+326 SQIQA
-331 AKTPVTAQTPDA
+331 TNPPVTTQTPE
-343 VRAQATTKTSIATES
+343 VVSAQATTKTSIATES
-358 PAAEPAAQ
+358 LIAEPIPPAAQ
-366 VTPVAPAAPA
+366 TTPVAPAAPA
-376 TPVAPAAPATSVTT
+376 TPVN
-390 TTPTPPATS
+390 S

-419 KSKLTEKIQER
+419 KSRLTEKIQER
-430 AEIQNQPVQ
+430 AEIQNQQIQ

-507 EVLKTAINGLNI
+507 EVLKTAINGLKI
-519 TIMNPDEHKIPSTAV
+519 IIMNPDEHKIPSTAV

-547 PRTDDA
+547 QKSDDA